1 MTSSS
6 TGNLC
11 RRAVFSWHGYTHA
24 ADTAHYTGKL
34 APVALCVNIAN
45 SAEVSNSGLVSMR
58 LSAIFGR
65 RQGASQASDLYL
77 AIVAQARQ
85 SGFYEVL
92 GVPDTLDGRF
102 EMIVVHAVMV
112 MRGLRSAGSEGK
124 AIAQSLFDEMFADMD
139 RSLRE
144 LGVGDLGVGRRVKSM
159 ASAFYG
165 RAEAYEKGLDGP
177 EGVLED
183 AITRN
188 LYGTASPAAQ
198 QAADMASYVRR
209 EVAALSKLDGTDLL
223 EGRVRF
229 GAPPCLDVSH

>member
-11 RRAVFSWHGYTHA
+11 RRALFSWHGYTHA
-24 ADTAHYTGKL
+24 TATTHYTGKL
-34 APVALCVNIAN
+34 APVALCVNIAK
-45 SAEVSNSGLVSMR
+45 SVDISSSGLVSMR
-58 LSAIFGR
+58 LSAIFRR
-65 RQGASQASDLYL
+65 RQGASQASDLYM

-85 SGFYEVL
+85 SGFYAVL

-112 MRGLRSAGSEGK
+112 MRSLKGAGSEGK

-144 LGVGDLGVGRRVKSM
+144 LGVGDLGVGRRVKRM

-165 RAEAYEKGLDGP
+165 RAEAYDKGLDGP
-177 EGVLED
+177 KGVLED

-188 LYGTASPAAQ
+188 LYGTASPPVH
-198 QAADMASYVRR
+198 QAADMASYIRR
-209 EVAALSKLDGTDLL
+209 EVAALSKLDGSDLL

-229 GAPPCLDVSH
+229 GSPPSREVSH